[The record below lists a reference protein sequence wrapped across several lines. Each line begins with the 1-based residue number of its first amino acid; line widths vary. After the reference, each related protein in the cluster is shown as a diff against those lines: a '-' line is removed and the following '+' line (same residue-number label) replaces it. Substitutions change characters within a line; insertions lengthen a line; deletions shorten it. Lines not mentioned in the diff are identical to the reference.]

1 MTIETYP
8 TKKAKNPRRY
18 AMCAVAVVGTVGMS
32 VTAVPNAGAATG
44 PPNLS
49 YKGTITMYAASYDP
63 PIAGYKVAPG
73 SITDPEMQ
81 TAANAFE
88 KMYPNI
94 KIQFIPPT
102 ANSAGYSS
110 GQYYISEAAAGEL
123 PDVTWVPGYYVNVN
137 LPVGLFQDLTPSFEQ
152 PNPFIP
158 GNTKWINTMSSVAL
172 NLDVVP
178 GNTPG
183 TSGDF
188 VVNGDWGGIGFYYNK
203 NLFKEAGIMAAPTSW
218 NQLQADSTQIDTKL
232 KSKHVYAGASWTP
245 VIYNWLAHYFQ
256 TNYLGIA
263 KDKEVWDIPA
273 SLRDAYQSYFYTH
286 DGDWLNPAKDPAMA
300 SSWWALGKALVQTW
314 DPKNVDVPETTG
326 PTSSTGVPEFL
337 GQNVAYVLVSGYA
350 VPKEVAALPKSQQFP
365 VGYFEL
371 TSFKGTS
378 PLATSLPV
386 WQDNGG
392 PETSFQFGI
401 ASSKADKTMNP
412 AKFQAALAW
421 LQFISTPKWDSAIV
435 NYEGNAMPIIA
446 GSQVTPALSSIHAA
460 LLANQKYYLGV
471 CAYDGLTAS
480 SFSIIDGLYLSY
492 VGGYISLSKALSEL
506 DSDVS
511 TLISQYNSANPAL
524 VSKLTALE
532 AKGLIK

>member
-1 MTIETYP
+1 MTVRDHSSRVITR
-8 TKKAKNPRRY
+8 KRRRGY
-18 AMCAVAVVGTVGMS
+18 TLCAAGTLGTIAMTF
-32 VTAVPNAGAATG
+32 TAVPAGASTG
-44 PPNLS
+44 VPNLS

-63 PIAGYKVAPG
+63 PIPGYKPAPG
-73 SITDPEMQ
+73 SVTDPEMQ

-110 GQYYISEAAAGEL
+110 GQYYISEAAAGTL
-123 PDVTWVPGYYVNVN
+123 PDVTWVPGYYVNVT
-137 LPVGLFQDLTPSFEQ
+137 LPNGLFQDLSPSFEK

-172 NLDVVP
+172 NLDIVP

-203 NLFKEAGIMAAPTSW
+203 NLFKEAGIKAPPTSW
-218 NQLQADSTQIDTKL
+218 NQLQADSVQIDNKL

-263 KDKEVWDIPA
+263 KDHEVWDIPA

-286 DGDWLNPAKDPAMA
+286 DGDWTNPAKNPEVT
-300 SSWWALGKALVQTW
+300 SWFPLGKDLVSTW

-378 PLATSLPV
+378 KYATSLPV

-392 PETSFQFGI
+392 PETSFQYGI
-401 ASSKADKTMNP
+401 ASTKSDKTMTP
-412 AKFQAALAW
+412 AKLQAALAW
-421 LQFISTPKWDSAIV
+421 LQFISTPKWDSNIV
-435 NYEGNAMPIIA
+435 NFEGNAMPIIA
-446 GSQVTPALSSIHAA
+446 GSKVTPELQSIHNA
-460 LLANQKYYLGV
+460 LLANQKYYLGQ
-471 CAYDGLTAS
+471 CLYDGLTAS
-480 SFSIIDGLYLSY
+480 SFSEIDGLYLSY
-492 VGGYISLSKALSEL
+492 VGGYISLSKALSEF
-506 DSDVS
+506 DSDAAS
-511 TLISQYNSANPAL
+511 LIAAYNRANPQL
-524 VSKLTALE
+524 VAKLTALE
-532 AKGLIK
+532 NKKLIK